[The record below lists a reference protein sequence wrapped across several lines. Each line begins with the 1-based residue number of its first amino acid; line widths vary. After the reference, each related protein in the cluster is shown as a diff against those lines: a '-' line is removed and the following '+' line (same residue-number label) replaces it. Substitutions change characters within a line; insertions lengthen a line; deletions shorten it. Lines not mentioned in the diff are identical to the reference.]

1 MRILNT
7 PKALK
12 NELFDAFLYL
22 IDGDDFSSSFKYN
35 GRQYTLKTNLFDNEL
50 LLQQNFSGGGL
61 WNILRDPDT
70 GRPVISSLKFGR
82 FDMDDMLNNL
92 DKFVTLL
99 TPEI

>member
-7 PKALK
+7 PQALK

-22 IDGDDFSSSFKYN
+22 IDGDEFKSSFKYN
-35 GRQYTLKTNLFDNEL
+35 GRQYSLKTTLDNEI

-61 WNILRDPDT
+61 WDILQDPET
-70 GRPVISSLKFGR
+70 GRPVIKSLKFGH
-82 FDMDDMLNNL
+82 FDMDDVLNNL

-99 TPEI
+99 TPEL